1 MKDTY
6 LWFAESTVSATGH
19 AALYPATSFLAMSP
33 NLGETASLTK
43 VVLLFKSRNGA
54 ATVDSVELTCT
65 SGKQKEVMAS
75 VVDCLNAGPGFVN
88 VADSLEGKFI
98 DNVTACAGVTTEA

>member
-6 LWFAESTVSATGH
+6 LWFAEAAVETTGE
-19 AALYPATSFLAMSP
+19 AALYPASSFLAMTP
-33 NLGETASLTK
+33 NLGETAALTK
-43 VVLLFKSRNGA
+43 VVCIFKSRNGA

-88 VADSLEGKFI
+88 VADSLNGIYI

>member
-6 LWFAESTVSATGH
+6 LWFAEAAVETTGE
-19 AALYPATSFLAMSP
+19 AALYPATSLVAMVP
-33 NLGETASLTK
+33 NLGETPALTK

-88 VADSLEGKFI
+88 VADSLNGIYI